1 MLATARRPSAV
12 LAHDASLVPTVSGWP
27 QVDICLHALGRAAY
41 TIPGYEGPCLG
52 RPPMDV
58 RVWQCL
64 GAVARTHTCY
74 HTAVGACVHA
84 ASGS

>member
-1 MLATARRPSAV
+1 MLAIARRLSAV
-12 LAHDASLVPTVSGWP
+12 LAHGASLAPAVSGRP

-58 RVWQCL
+58 RIWQCL
-64 GAVARTHTCY
+64 GAVARTRTCY
-74 HTAVGACVHA
+74 HIAMGACVHA